1 MYSEIRKKRFD
12 QVWDLIQA
20 KGLISQIFPEEAK
33 MRYSLP
39 LKNGMGQYIFKLN
52 RNGDADNLTTFAI
65 SENDVFVPSGIAI
78 MIGLTGTD
86 GVQHLFPFAPKNDGV
101 NPSVYPF
108 GFQNDNIEA
117 LWNGNLTFKQDT
129 NIVLNQYPMERFKKV
144 PRQQGAFVLDSND
157 ADVQEGIQLEWSIDK
172 YLELL
177 MARYAIAGNRDNYIT
192 VNFDAA
198 NKNFPVTT
206 DYTAE
211 LVLFMDGFLVKG
223 GAQTYEVNG
232 RRVCAFDDAP
242 ARF

>member
-12 QVWDLIQA
+12 QVWDLIKA

-39 LKNGMGQYIFKLN
+39 LKDGQGQYIFKLN
-52 RNGDADNLTTFAI
+52 RNADADNLTTFAI
-65 SENDVFVPSGIAI
+65 SENDVFVPSGIAV
-78 MIGLTGTD
+78 MIGLTGAD
-86 GVQHLFPFAPKNDGV
+86 GVQHLYPYAPKNDGV

-108 GFQNDNIEA
+108 GFQNDNIES

-144 PRQQGAFVLDSND
+144 EEQQGAFVLDSND
-157 ADVQEGIQLEWSIDK
+157 AAVQEGIQPEWCIDK

-177 MARYAIAGNRDNYIT
+177 MARYAIAGNRDNYMT

-198 NKNFPVTT
+198 TKQFPVTT
-206 DYTAE
+206 GYTAQ
-211 LVLFMDGFLVKG
+211 LVLIMDGFLVKG
-223 GAQTYEVNG
+223 GAQTYNG
-232 RRVCAFDDAP
+232 VCAFDDAP

>member
-12 QVWDLIQA
+12 QVWDLIKA

-39 LKNGMGQYIFKLN
+39 LKDGQGQYIFKLN
-52 RNGDADNLTTFAI
+52 RNADADNLTTFAI
-65 SENDVFVPSGIAI
+65 SENDVFVPSGIAV
-78 MIGLTGTD
+78 MIGLTGAD
-86 GVQHLFPFAPKNDGV
+86 GVQHLYPYAPKNNGV

-108 GFQNDNIEA
+108 GFQNDNIES

-144 PRQQGAFVLDSND
+144 EEQQGAFVLDSND
-157 ADVQEGIQLEWSIDK
+157 AAVQEGIQPEWCIDK

-198 NKNFPVTT
+198 TKQFPVTAG
-206 DYTAE
+206 YTAQ
-211 LVLFMDGFLVKG
+211 LVLIMDGFLVKG
-223 GAQTYEVNG
+223 GAQTYNG
-232 RRVCAFDDAP
+232 VCAFDDAP